1 MARIGERL
9 EQRLREALEAC
20 VASEEYAQS
29 SPAQQRMQVRRARLN
44 AFRQFIDAERERL
57 RQRTLEQPTGLET
70 ARAHAEVFDSL
81 IAAMY
86 ALAQAEVRAYVSPSL
101 VEENEGKLAIAAV
114 GGYGR
119 AQLSPFSDI
128 DVVFIPSHEGHPW
141 IDAVV
146 REIYRMLVDT
156 LDPRRHPKVSH
167 AYRPF
172 SDLNLLDHQTLTAL
186 LESRFLAG
194 DEHLFQHFMYEV
206 LRQIN
211 PVSFVYETRRER
223 AEVWQARGRS
233 LYAVEPDLKNSP
245 GGLRDFHTAV
255 WIAKITHQISEWNV
269 LGELQRRWVLS
280 SAQCSEV
287 LEALEFLQ
295 SLRNWLHFRRGQR
308 LDILHVEYQ
317 GELART
323 LGYISDEER
332 SAEERFMEDYYTR
345 ARTIADFSRRMIR
358 RCDHVRLPLEEGFW
372 VQNGTLQAGHE
383 GIFRE
388 SPARFIKAFEFA
400 QRYCLV
406 FSLELEELLRREV
419 SLIDAELQRNPDAAA
434 SFWAIL
440 SSPHDVAGTL
450 RAMLDQGVL
459 ERYLPELGAALPLI
473 PFDPAHDYSI
483 GEHSLRVVEELQAL
497 RDGRDPEA
505 RLLHDVFTQVTEPA
519 LLYLAALLHDVG
531 KVQHQA
537 DHSEAGADLA
547 CRVAGRLGLGEDR
560 AACLEF
566 LIREHL
572 LMPRTARLWSLAL
585 PETIERFVDRI
596 PTPDSLDMLYL
607 LSYTDIKAVGE
618 RVLRDTDKR
627 LLQELYLKARR
638 EWERRSSRLERGDT
652 AAMERARVRRRV
664 ARELSLRDLPEEQ
677 VEAHLQAMPPWY
689 AVNTAPVVIARHLEY
704 VQRVPAEHVVTDFYH
719 ERQAHYTEMTV
730 CTWDRLGL
738 LRDIAGALTANNI
751 DIYLVQMDVRRDAR
765 PISISSWWID
775 DYGQP
780 VSEVKRS
787 RVVEDLQAV
796 LRDGKAVSKI
806 LQRRGKRLADGIRLQ
821 SLELR
826 NDISREH
833 TVVQVR
839 ATDQI
844 GLLYLLCAAMVEEG
858 LDIATAKVTT
868 WRGGAEDAFYVTDA
882 QGAPLTEESCR
893 RIAERLWRRLSG
905 SRAGQSPGD
914 RSAEML

>member
-1 MARIGERL
+1 MGAMRERL
-9 EQRLREALEAC
+9 EQRLRAALEEC
-20 VASEEYAQS
+20 VGSAEYAGS
-29 SPAQQRMQVRRARLN
+29 SPAQQRLLVRQARLR
-44 AFRQFIDAERERL
+44 AFRQFIDVEREQL

-70 ARAHAEVFDSL
+70 ARAHAEIFDSL

-86 ALAQAEVRAYVSPSL
+86 AVAQAEARDVPPEGEA
-101 VEENEGKLAIAAV
+101 GKLAVAAV

-128 DVVFIPSHEGHPW
+128 DVVFIPSHEGHPQ
-141 IDAVV
+141 IDAAV

-167 AYRPF
+167 SYRPF
-172 SDLNLLDHQTLTAL
+172 SDLSLLDHQTLTAL
-186 LESRFLAG
+186 LEARFLAG

-206 LRQIN
+206 MRQIN

-223 AEVWQARGRS
+223 AVVWQARSAS
-233 LYAVEPDLKNSP
+233 LYAVEPEIKTNP
-245 GGLRDFHTAV
+245 GGLRDFHAAV
-255 WIAKITHQISEWNV
+255 WIAKITHQISEWDV

-280 SAQCSEV
+280 GSQCREV

-295 SLRNWLHFRRGQR
+295 TIRNWLHFRRGQR
-308 LDILHVEYQ
+308 LDTLHVEYQ

-323 LGYISDEER
+323 LGYVSDGER
-332 SAEERFMEDYYTR
+332 SAEERFMQDYYTH
-345 ARTIADFSRRMIR
+345 ARTLADFARRMIR
-358 RCDHVRLPLEEGFW
+358 QCDHARLPLGEGFW
-372 VQNGTLQAGHE
+372 VQAGTLQAGHE

-388 SPARFIKAFEFA
+388 NPARLIQVFEFA
-400 QRYCLV
+400 QRYRLA
-406 FSLELEELLRREV
+406 FSLELEELIRREAT
-419 SLIDAELQRNPDAAA
+419 LIDGRLQRNPDAAA

-440 SSPHDVAGTL
+440 SSSGDVAGTL

-459 ERYLPELGAALPLI
+459 ERYLPEVGIAMPLI

-483 GEHSLRVVEELQAL
+483 GEHSLRIVEELQAL
-497 RDGRDPEA
+497 RDGTDPEA
-505 RLLHDVFTQVTEPA
+505 ALLREVFVQVTEPA

-531 KVQHQA
+531 KARRQG
-537 DHSEAGADLA
+537 DHSEVGADLA
-547 CRVAGRLGLGEDR
+547 REVALRLGLGEDR
-560 AACLEF
+560 IARLEF

-596 PTPDSLDMLYL
+596 PTLDSLDMLYL

-638 EWERRSSRLERGDT
+638 EWERRSSRLEGD
-652 AAMERARVRRRV
+652 AVALEQARVRRRV
-664 ARELSLRDLPEEQ
+664 ARQLSLRDLPEEE
-677 VEAHLQAMPPWY
+677 VEAHLKAMPPWY
-689 AVNTAPVVIARHLEY
+689 AVNTPPAVIARHLEY
-704 VQRVPAEHVVTDFYH
+704 VQRVPTEQVVTDFYH

-751 DIYLVQMDVRRDAR
+751 DIYLVQMDVRREDR
-765 PISISSWWID
+765 PISISHWWID

-796 LRDGKAVSKI
+796 LRDGLPVSEVLK
-806 LQRRGKRLADGIRLQ
+806 RRGKRLANGVRLQ

-826 NDISREH
+826 NGISRQH

-868 WRGGAEDAFYVTDA
+868 WRGGAEDAFYVTDTH
-882 QGAPLTEESCR
+882 GAPLTDENCR
-893 RIAERLWRRLSG
+893 RVAERLRARLSG
-905 SRAGQSPGD
+905 GEELP
-914 RSAEML
+914 

>member
-1 MARIGERL
+1 MGKIRERL
-9 EQRLREALEAC
+9 EQRLKAALEAC
-20 VASEEYAQS
+20 VGSAEYAGS
-29 SPAQQRMQVRRARLN
+29 SPAQQRLLVRQARLR
-44 AFRQFIDAERERL
+44 AFRQFVDAEREQL
-57 RQRTLEQPTGLET
+57 RQQTLEQPGGLET
-70 ARAHAEVFDSL
+70 ARLHAEIFDSL

-86 ALAQAEVRAYVSPSL
+86 AVAQAEAREVNPAPPGGDA
-101 VEENEGKLAIAAV
+101 GKLAVAAV

-128 DVVFIPSHEGHPW
+128 DVVFIPSHEGHPQ
-141 IDAVV
+141 IDATV

-156 LDPRRHPKVSH
+156 LDPRHHPKVSH
-167 AYRPF
+167 SYRPF

-186 LESRFLAG
+186 MEARFLAG

-223 AEVWQARGRS
+223 AEVWRDRSSS
-233 LYAVEPDLKNSP
+233 LYAVEPEIKNGP
-245 GGLRDFHTAV
+245 GGLRDFHAAV
-255 WIAKITHQISEWNV
+255 WIAKITHQISEWDV

-280 SAQCSEV
+280 GTQCSEV

-295 SLRNWLHFRRGQR
+295 AIRNWLHFRRGQR
-308 LDILHVEYQ
+308 LDTLHVEYQ

-323 LGYISDEER
+323 LGYVSDGER
-332 SAEERFMEDYYTR
+332 SAEERFMQDYYTR

-358 RCDHVRLPLEEGFW
+358 QCDHARLPLGEGFW
-372 VQNGTLQAGHE
+372 VQAGILQAGHE

-388 SPARFIKAFEFA
+388 NPARLIRAFEFA
-400 QRYCLV
+400 QRYRLA
-406 FSLELEELLRREV
+406 FSLELEELIRREA
-419 SLIDAELQRNPDAAA
+419 SLIDARLQRNPDAAA

-440 SSPHDVAGTL
+440 SSPGDVAGTL
-450 RAMLDQGVL
+450 RAMLEQGVL
-459 ERYLPELGAALPLI
+459 ERYLPEVGVAMPLI

-483 GEHSLRVVEELQAL
+483 GEHSLRIVEELQAL
-497 RDGRDPEA
+497 RDGIDPEA
-505 RLLHDVFTQVTEPA
+505 ALLREVFAQVTEPA

-531 KVQHQA
+531 KARRQG
-537 DHSEAGADLA
+537 DHSEVGADLA
-547 CRVAGRLGLGEDR
+547 RGVAMRLGLGEDR
-560 AACLEF
+560 IARLEF

-596 PTPDSLDMLYL
+596 PTQDSLDMLYL

-638 EWERRSSRLERGDT
+638 EWERRASRLEGD
-652 AAMERARVRRRV
+652 AAALEQARVRRRV
-664 ARELSLRDLPEEQ
+664 ARELSLRDLPEAE

-689 AVNTAPVVIARHLEY
+689 AVNTPPAVIARHLEY
-704 VQRVPAEHVVTDFYH
+704 VQRVPVEHVVTDFYH

-751 DIYLVQMDVRRDAR
+751 DIYLVQMDVRRDGR
-765 PISISSWWID
+765 PISISHWWID

-796 LRDGKAVSKI
+796 LRDGLSVSEVLK
-806 LQRRGKRLADGIRLQ
+806 RRGKRLASGIRLQ
-821 SLELR
+821 ALELR
-826 NDISREH
+826 NDISRQH

-868 WRGGAEDAFYVTDA
+868 WRGGAEDAFYVTDPH
-882 QGAPLTEESCR
+882 GAPLTDENCR
-893 RIAERLWRRLSG
+893 RVAERLRARLSG
-905 SRAGQSPGD
+905 G
-914 RSAEML
+914 E